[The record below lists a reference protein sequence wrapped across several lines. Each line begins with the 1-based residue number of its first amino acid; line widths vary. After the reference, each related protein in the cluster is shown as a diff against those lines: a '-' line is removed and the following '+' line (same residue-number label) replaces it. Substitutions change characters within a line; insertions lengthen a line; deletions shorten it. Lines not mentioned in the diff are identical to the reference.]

1 MRAPGTCGA
10 PRGTRGARGSQRVT
24 SHSFRARQWLL
35 FGLLLA
41 AALGLVGRAVSLQLV
56 DHGFLAS
63 QGDARFSR
71 VATIRAHRGNIIDR
85 NGEPLAV
92 STPVDSVWVNPQQLA
107 GSIEQLPHLAAA
119 LGADRAELTRRVSSN
134 LDREFLYLARG
145 MTPPDALRV
154 KHLNLSGVYLAREY
168 RRYYPAGEVAGH
180 VLGFTSI
187 DDVGQEGT
195 ELTFDNWLAGE
206 NGAKRVIQDSKGR
219 KVEDVESIR
228 PVRPGRD
235 LSLSI
240 DLRIQ
245 YMAYRELKSAI
256 LENRARAGSV
266 VVLDIDTGEV
276 LAMVNQPAYNPNDR
290 EQMVPAAYRNRAV
303 TDLFEPG
310 SSVKPFIVAAALASG
325 KFNADSIIDT
335 SPGFIQVGATTFP
348 DEHNLGAI
356 DLATV
361 LAKSSNVGMAKLA
374 LQLEPQ
380 QIWSTLN
387 RFGFGQVTASGF
399 PGESAGVFT
408 NYSHWRA
415 ISIATLSHGYGISV
429 TPLQLA
435 QAFAAIGARGVR
447 RPVSLLRLDSAPSGE
462 RVLDESVC
470 RSLIQLLES
479 VTTREGATGVRAKIP
494 GYRVAGKTGTAWKS
508 VNGSYSKDRYTSV
521 FAGLAPAS
529 NPRLAAVVVIDE
541 PTAGKYMG
549 GDVSAPVFS
558 SVVGGALRL
567 LAVAPDEFSAPSSPS
582 RHGQR
587 VAER

>member
-1 MRAPGTCGA
+1 MKRVRSTPKQSATKQRASA
-10 PRGTRGARGSQRVT
+10 
-24 SHSFRARQWLL
+24 HSFRARQWLL
-35 FGLLLA
+35 FSVLIAGA
-41 AALGLVGRAVSLQLV
+41 AALVGRAVDLQLV
-56 DHGFLAS
+56 DHGFLAR
-63 QGDARFSR
+63 QGDARYSR
-71 VATIRAHRGNIIDR
+71 VAAIVAHRGNIIDR
-85 NGEPLAV
+85 NGESLAI
-92 STPVDSVWVNPQQLA
+92 STPVDSVWVNPQEVSA
-107 GSIEQLPHLAAA
+107 NIEQVPHLAKA
-119 LGADRAELTRRVSSN
+119 LGVDKAELTRHISSN
-134 LDREFLYLARG
+134 MDREFLYVARG
-145 MTPPDALRV
+145 MTPADAQQV
-154 KHLNLSGVYLAREY
+154 KALNVPGVYLAGGY

-180 VLGFTSI
+180 VLGFTSV

-195 ELTFDNWLAGE
+195 ELTYDNWLAGAD
-206 NGAKRVIQDSKGR
+206 GAKRVIQDSKGR

-235 LSLSI
+235 LALSV

-245 YMAYRELKSAI
+245 YMAYRELKSALI
-256 LENRARAGSV
+256 ENRARAGSMV
-266 VVLDIDTGEV
+266 VIDIETGEV

-290 EQMVPAAYRNRAV
+290 SQMTPGSYRNRAV

-310 SSVKPFIVAAALASG
+310 SSVKPFIVASALASG
-325 KFNADSIIDT
+325 RFTTDSVIDT

-348 DEHNLGAI
+348 DEHNLGVI

-374 LQLEPQ
+374 LQLEPR

-387 RFGFGQVTASGF
+387 GFGFGQVTTSGF
-399 PGESAGVFT
+399 PGEAAGVFT

-429 TPLQLA
+429 TALQLA
-435 QAFAAIGARGVR
+435 QAYAALGAFGVR
-447 RPVSLLRLDSAPSGE
+447 RPVSLLRVDTPPAGT
-462 RVLDESVC
+462 RVLDESVA
-470 RSLIQLLES
+470 RSMLKLLES
-479 VTTREGATGVRAKIP
+479 VTTQEGATGVRARIP

-508 VNGSYSKDRYTSV
+508 AEGHYAKDKYTSV

-558 SVVGGALRL
+558 AVVGGALRL
-567 LAVAPDEFSAPSSPS
+567 LAVAPDELTAPTTPIV
-582 RHGQR
+582 HGQR
-587 VAER
+587 VAQR